1 MTDNL
6 LQKLEER
13 MMTLLA
19 ELENLRKETTRLK
32 QENQNLKTEY
42 NSHIKKLQNLV
53 SILDSLDGANVSA
66 VRQESEFLEEAV
78 EYATA

>member
-19 ELENLRKETTRLK
+19 ELENLRKETHRLK

-42 NSHIKKLQNLV
+42 TNHIKKLQNLV
-53 SILDSLDGANVSA
+53 SLLDSLDGANVSSA
-66 VRQESEFLEEAV
+66 MRQESEFVEEA
-78 EYATA
+78 EYVTA